1 MPSAPPPDAV
11 SSPPVNARP
20 TNNQFLYQAH
30 FHWEHFPHEL
40 GEAPEGLPVAASASP
55 ANKTEACTS
64 VTTAFLQVLAILNGV
79 EVRRTRAP
87 RNVLKLL
94 SIHTRR
100 TKVVDLSSCTHR
112 VPDEL
117 RRHSLFDLD
126 GNEYSTN
133 LDRNRYGGDDQY
145 LASVVR
151 FNLEF
156 LSLCPRLVTVEVL
169 DVKPHTVAA
178 VSAAAP
184 GSATGGVV
192 ASTLV
197 RASD

>member
-1 MPSAPPPDAV
+1 MGDFAAAARVPSAPSPDAA

-40 GEAPEGLPVAASASP
+40 GEAPEGLPVTASARP

-100 TKVVDLSSCTHR
+100 TKVVDLQVKQVGVVKGRDVRVQRFELICATHR
-112 VPDEL
+112 TVLL
-117 RRHSLFDLD
+117 RIGERC
-126 GNEYSTN
+126 
-133 LDRNRYGGDDQY
+133 Q
-145 LASVVR
+145 ASV
-151 FNLEF
+151 E
-156 LSLCPRLVTVEVL
+156 
-169 DVKPHTVAA
+169 
-178 VSAAAP
+178 
-184 GSATGGVV
+184 
-192 ASTLV
+192 
-197 RASD
+197 